1 MARFLCA
8 PTVKMKPDGTVFPV
22 LPPTDGRDHLACYDI
37 PPHPH
42 QDVVN
47 ARTQFGDVDPDT
59 TSVNH
64 DAFLCV
70 PSIKTV
76 VQTPQVPSLAPWGIA
91 TLGLLML
98 LTVLGLA
105 RRRVR

>member
-1 MARFLCA
+1 
-8 PTVKMKPDGTVFPV
+8 MKPDGTVFPV